1 MLVKSQGAVPQTAHF
16 PLSFLEFVSLIAL
29 LMALTALS
37 IDVMLPA
44 LPQIGDALGVPRE
57 NNRQLVIS
65 VYFIG
70 FAAGQFLFGPLSD
83 HYGRRQPLLAGL
95 VLYIAGTVIA
105 LSSGSFGALLA
116 ARVLQGFGASSPR
129 VIALAIVRDRFG
141 GREMARVMSFVMM
154 VFIVVP
160 ILAPG
165 IGEIILELS
174 GWRIIFYLLLFV
186 AVGSMIWAWLR
197 LPETRHEEDCLPF
210 SAASIWQ
217 ATKLV
222 MTTRQTAG
230 YMIGMGFVFGLLL
243 SYIVSAQQIFVD
255 VYGLGSRFPVAF
267 GVISCFLVAASGLN
281 ALFVR
286 KIGMRVVSHCAI
298 FAGLAV
304 CGVMALS
311 GFPEKPPLILFGLYM
326 GIVFFCFGVI
336 MPNFSALSMEPMSH
350 IAGTASSLA
359 GFYST
364 VAGAAFATAIGRAFD
379 GTVRP
384 LCIGI
389 TLLFIATLV
398 TVLITEKFKLMQHK
412 AAPDVHLLPEE

>member
-1 MLVKSQGAVPQTAHF
+1 MLVKSQGAASQTAQF

-44 LPQIGDALGVPRE
+44 LPQIGNALGVGDQ
-57 NNRQLVIS
+57 NDRQLVIS
-65 VYFIG
+65 VYFVG
-70 FAAGQFLFGPLSD
+70 FAAGQLLFGPLSD
-83 HYGRRQPLLAGL
+83 HYWRRQPLLVGL
-95 VLYIAGTVIA
+95 ALYIAGTIIA
-105 LSSGSFGALLA
+105 LSSGSFAGLLV
-116 ARVLQGFGASSPR
+116 ARVFQGFGASAPR
-129 VIALAIVRDRFG
+129 VIALAVVRDRFG

-165 IGEIILELS
+165 VGEIILEVS
-174 GWRIIFYLLLFV
+174 GWRVIFYFLLLAAASSLV
-186 AVGSMIWAWLR
+186 WAWLR
-197 LPETRHEEDCLPF
+197 LPETRHEEDRLPF
-210 SAASIWQ
+210 SAASIWH
-217 ATKLV
+217 ATELV
-222 MTTRQTAG
+222 ITTRQTVG

-243 SYIVSAQQIFVD
+243 SYIISAQQIFVD

-267 GVISCFLVAASGLN
+267 GAIACFLVASSGLN
-281 ALFVR
+281 AVFVR
-286 KIGMRVVSHCAI
+286 RIGMRGVSHRAI

-311 GFPEKPPLILFGLYM
+311 GFPEKPPLPLFGLYM

-336 MPNFSALSMEPMSH
+336 MPNFSALSMEPMGH
-350 IAGTASSLA
+350 LAGTASSLV

-364 VAGAAFATAIGRAFD
+364 VAGAVFGTAIGQAFD
-379 GTVRP
+379 GSVRP
-384 LCIGI
+384 LSVGI

-398 TVLITEKFKLMQHK
+398 TVLITEKFRLMQHK
-412 AAPDVHLLPEE
+412 APPDVQLPHDQ